1 MSRRAKKKLNKAI
14 KLTNYSK
21 RKGLYLTIRS
31 KKTPGKVYYLK
42 PRFFFFLTACLAA
55 ITAFGIFT
63 YHWLNPKEELN
74 KQVSYTSTEI
84 VIEPL
89 VNQTVLKPENTQ
101 TFTATYYC
109 GCSKCCGKY
118 SDGYEE
124 IAYGAQGTLL
134 TPYYSIAVDPNII
147 PLGTILTDDLGNQ
160 YEAADTGK
168 AIQGNKIDIFTGNHQ
183 EALNLGKKEITLIW

>member
-1 MSRRAKKKLNKAI
+1 MSRRAKRKINKAI
-14 KLTNYSK
+14 KATNYNK

-42 PRFFFFLTACLAA
+42 PRFFFLLTACLAA

-63 YHWLNPKEELN
+63 YHWLTPSEGVE
-74 KQVSYTSTEI
+74 KQTSYTPTEI
-84 VIEPL
+84 T
-89 VNQTVLKPENTQ
+89 QTITELTNTQ

-118 SDGYEE
+118 SDGYEG
-124 IAYGAQGTLL
+124 IAYGAKGTLL
-134 TPYYSIAVDPNII
+134 TPYYSIAVDPKVI
-147 PLGTILTDDLGNQ
+147 PLGTILSDNLGNQ
-160 YEAADTGK
+160 YEAVDTGK
-168 AIQGNKIDIFTGNHQ
+168 AIKGNKIDIFTGNHQ